1 MSKSTVPAV
10 VVNRIN
16 SVVPKFK
23 RVLKS
28 ALNKDVNESDTV
40 TIVSDMLSEVFG
52 FDKYE
57 EVTREYAIS
66 STYCDLAI
74 KLDDKV
80 EYLIEVKAI
89 GIKLNDRHLKQAVD
103 YAARSGISWV
113 ILTNGIHWNVHR
125 VTLNGVVSDE
135 LVYSFDITT
144 INHKNAEELEMLYM
158 LCKRGVQ
165 KSNLDSFYSHKKS
178 VNSYSVGAVV
188 QTEAVIGAIRRE
200 MKKVNPKVNVSN
212 DDIMKILLGDIIR
225 RDVLESDEGK
235 KELRRAKRILAN
247 KKKKAAAPVAAAP
260 VAAAPVAAAPV
271 STGTALILV

>member
-1 MSKSTVPAV
+1 MSKSNVPAV

-16 SVVPKFK
+16 TVIPKFK

-74 KLDDKV
+74 KLDGKV
-80 EYLIEVKAI
+80 EYLIEVKAV

-113 ILTNGIHWNVHR
+113 ILTNGVQWNVHR
-125 VTLNGVVSDE
+125 VTLNGCVSDE

-144 INHKNAEELEMLYM
+144 INHKNAEELNMLYM

-178 VNSYSVGAVV
+178 VNSYSVGAVI
-188 QTEAVIGAIRRE
+188 QTEAVISAIRRE
-200 MKKVNPKVNVSN
+200 MKKVNSKVDVSKE
-212 DDIMKILLGDIIR
+212 DILKILLNDIVR

-235 KELRRAKRILAN
+235 KELRRAKRVLSN
-247 KKKKAAAPVAAAP
+247 KKKKVTTAAAPVAAP
-260 VAAAPVAAAPV
+260 TPIAAAPV
-271 STGTALILV
+271 STSTALVVA